1 MNKNKKIF
9 LGLSLFFILLVLFIA
24 YDISTRTTFPG
35 SGTVPGEEKILEN
48 DTNDV
53 KVDSIKTLE
62 YL

>member
-1 MNKNKKIF
+1 VNKNKKIF
-9 LGLSLFFILLVLFIA
+9 LGLSLFFFILVLYIA

-35 SGTVPGEEKILEN
+35 SHKLPEEKYILEK

-53 KVDSIKTLE
+53 KIDSIKTLE